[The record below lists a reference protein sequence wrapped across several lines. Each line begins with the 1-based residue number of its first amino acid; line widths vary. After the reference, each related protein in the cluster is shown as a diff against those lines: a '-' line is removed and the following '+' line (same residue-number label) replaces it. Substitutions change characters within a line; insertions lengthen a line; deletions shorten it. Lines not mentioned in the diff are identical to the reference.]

1 MSDSCGCPSEAGAAV
16 CDLSASKAL
25 STERHAS
32 TCPQCGQT
40 GKVVQGQTVKA
51 LLTISLRAVRE
62 VEYRFC
68 LTPTCPAVYFASDG
82 QQTFT
87 VDQVHGP
94 IYQKASHDDVTPLCY
109 CFGYTVGAVRA
120 MTPARRAAVIDDIN
134 AGIQAGQCA
143 CDVRNP
149 QGSCC
154 LGNVRELIK
163 QLDAAKHTADQA
175 SLAATAP
182 VTVDRGAFPA

>member
-1 MSDSCGCPSEAGAAV
+1 MSDSCGCPSEAGRAV
-16 CDLSASKAL
+16 CDLSTTAVHQA
-25 STERHAS
+25 R
-32 TCPQCGQT
+32 TCPHCGQA

-51 LLTISLRAVRE
+51 LLTVSLRAMCE

-68 LTPTCPAVYFASDG
+68 QTPSCPVVYFASDG

-87 VDQVHGP
+87 LDQVRGP
-94 IYQKASHDDVTPLCY
+94 IYQKAQAADVTPLCY

-120 MTPARRAAVIDDIN
+120 MTRTQRAAVIDDIN

-143 CDVRNP
+143 CDLRNP

-154 LGNVRELIK
+154 LGNVREVIG
-163 QLDAAKHTADQA
+163 QLDAA
-175 SLAATAP
+175 
-182 VTVDRGAFPA
+182 